1 MPPDSDF
8 CLLRRAIFFGAASGS
23 MYGYVLMAAHA
34 VLALYMLQSLS
45 NCDTSDPTAIYA
57 AYMRLWQLF
66 YFEYALIPLFGR

>member
-1 MPPDSDF
+1 
-8 CLLRRAIFFGAASGS
+8 

-34 VLALYMLQSLS
+34 ILALYMLQSLS
-45 NCDTSDPTAIYA
+45 NCNTSDPTAIYA